1 MASTR
6 STSCFS
12 FVALAIW
19 AVISGSERAD
29 EEGPA
34 QYTGN
39 ADYPPMKTWAFA
51 SSSSGVLRVEVE
63 LWNFL
68 VPTAEQKNDNK
79 KYSYLYIVG
88 GTMRGGGPRT
98 SGGPHHPQ
106 AHYSNYPPHP
116 PLSHVSLRYPPCTAH
131 FLSAWRSLH
140 RPPHPLKIK
149 LGKNPS
155 IRFHGSTTDCGPL
168 ICDSGRTVSTLSTS

>member
-68 VPTAEQKNDNK
+68 VPTE
-79 KYSYLYIVG
+79 
-88 GTMRGGGPRT
+88 
-98 SGGPHHPQ
+98 
-106 AHYSNYPPHP
+106 
-116 PLSHVSLRYPPCTAH
+116 
-131 FLSAWRSLH
+131 
-140 RPPHPLKIK
+140 
-149 LGKNPS
+149 
-155 IRFHGSTTDCGPL
+155 
-168 ICDSGRTVSTLSTS
+168 